1 MKIKR
6 IIAKMLHMHS
16 SPREIALG
24 IAVGVFIAVLPV
36 YGLHTLLL
44 VVLALIIRPANKIAM
59 LIGTNISLP
68 PTVPFITWS
77 GYEIGRFILDKS
89 LAPLCWSD
97 FRNITFQK
105 VTAVYPVLF
114 FGSVILGC
122 VCAVVAYVL
131 TYFIF
136 KAYKEKRAHAAR
148 AASQDKIVQ

>member
-1 MKIKR
+1 MRIKR
-6 IIAKMLHMHS
+6 VLVKLLRMHS

-44 VVLALIIRPANKIAM
+44 IILALIIRPANKIAM

-77 GYEIGRFILDKS
+77 AYEIGRFFLDKS

-97 FRNITFQK
+97 FRNLTFQK
-105 VTAVYPVLF
+105 VTAIYPVLF

-122 VCAVVAYVL
+122 VCALIAYVPV
-131 TYFIF
+131 YFII
-136 KAYKEKRAHAAR
+136 KAYKEKKAHAAR
-148 AASQDKIVQ
+148 AANQDKIV